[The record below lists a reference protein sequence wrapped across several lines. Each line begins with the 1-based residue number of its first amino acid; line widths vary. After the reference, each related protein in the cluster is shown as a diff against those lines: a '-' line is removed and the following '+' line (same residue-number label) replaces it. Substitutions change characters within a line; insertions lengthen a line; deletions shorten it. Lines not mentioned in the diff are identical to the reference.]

1 MIRFL
6 PDTWADALLRPIAM
20 AAPDA
25 GVYVEMM
32 APDIR
37 FLVIFS
43 LVLILCATYW
53 RRKWSLS
60 PTMAL
65 LAFVTA
71 AFAMWLATS
80 GNGRYF
86 IPILLVAGP
95 LCIALISRLRATVM
109 FKATIAVGVIGLQ
122 AVVIHQNNPWHVW
135 GFVPWAAEPFFS
147 TTLDHEALTR
157 PATYVGI
164 TSNAYSLIAPRFPA
178 SSRWVNIS
186 SQPDPEKTDEGRR
199 LQLLL
204 KSSKSLMLFI
214 RSTPQNVTFNG
225 QPDAEISQAFNALL
239 AKQYLMLDDSRKCR
253 LLPSRGLAHQLY
265 KNKNINSIDAAMIAK
280 VGFWIC
286 PLKYPAELSARRAD
300 RGNPAIDQIFEI
312 VERSCPRFF
321 PPGAASTFR
330 IADGF
335 ARDYGSADMKLYVL
349 DNGNILYKYWRAL
362 NPGLVGTITSIK
374 IEGFKMDCNNIR
386 GRTGLAWNRQ
396 L

>member
-6 PDTWADALLRPIAM
+6 PDTWIDALLRPIAM

-32 APDIR
+32 APDLR
-37 FLVIFS
+37 FLVIVA
-43 LVLILCATYW
+43 LVLILCAMYW
-53 RRKWSLS
+53 RTKWSFS
-60 PTMAL
+60 PVLIL
-65 LAFVTA
+65 LIFVSA

-86 IPILLVAGP
+86 IPVLLVSGP
-95 LCIALISRLRATVM
+95 LCIALVCKLRATAM
-109 FKATIAVGVIGLQ
+109 FKATIGIGVIGLQ
-122 AVVIHQNNPWHVW
+122 AVVIQQNNPWHVW
-135 GFVPWAAEPFFS
+135 GFVPWTAEPFFS
-147 TTLDHEALTR
+147 TTFDEEALTR

-186 SQPDPEKTDEGRR
+186 SQPDPENTDEGRR

-204 KSSKSLMLFI
+204 KSSRSLMLII
-214 RSTPQNVTFNG
+214 RSTPQNVTHDG
-225 QPDAEISQAFNALL
+225 QPDTEISQAFNALL
-239 AKQYLMLDDSRKCR
+239 AKQYLTLDDSKKCR
-253 LLPSRGLAHQLY
+253 LLPSKGLAHQLY

-286 PLKYPAELSARRAD
+286 PLKHPAELSARSAY
-300 RGNPAIDQIFEI
+300 RGYSAIDKIFEI
-312 VERSCPRFF
+312 AERSCPRFF

-335 ARDYGSADMKLYVL
+335 VRDYGSADMKLYVL

-362 NPGLVGTITSIK
+362 NPGLIGTITSIQM
-374 IEGFKMDCNNIR
+374 EGFQMDCNSIR
-386 GRTGLAWNRQ
+386 GRSGLPWNRRI
-396 L
+396 